1 MFKKHSKLFQHV
13 IFLSSTG
20 HPEIFPL
27 VLTTRTQEIFNC
39 RVDEDVTEE
48 NCFKLIK
55 KDDIIQDLKTRA
67 AISDFHPVKNIVL
80 VCSLFCSHFKT
91 LYSQSV
97 HSFNGKVCPFFCL
110 CKYTNAVIANGHRPQ
125 STPEVSHGSLCNSL
139 KNYL

>member
-1 MFKKHSKLFQHV
+1 M

-91 LYSQSV
+91 LYSRSV
-97 HSFNGKVCPFFCL
+97 HSFNGKVCPFF
-110 CKYTNAVIANGHRPQ
+110 
-125 STPEVSHGSLCNSL
+125 VSVNTSML
-139 KNYL
+139 

>member
-1 MFKKHSKLFQHV
+1 MTFFCHSF
-13 IFLSSTG
+13 IG

-27 VLTTRTQEIFNC
+27 VFTTKTQEIFNC

-67 AISDFHPVKNIVL
+67 AISDFHPIKNTIL
-80 VCSLFCSHFKT
+80 VRSLFCSHIKT

-97 HSFNGKVCPFFCL
+97 LSFNAKVCPFL
-110 CKYTNAVIANGHRPQ
+110 T
-125 STPEVSHGSLCNSL
+125 L
-139 KNYL
+139 